1 MAYLYHW
8 LIPMSFSA
16 RVIALRKQRGL
27 TQQGLSDVSGIHVQQ
42 IKRYEA
48 GNAQPTA
55 EALKRLA
62 LALHVTSDA
71 LLFEEGEREPD
82 DDLKLRF
89 EAIAAM
95 LPEEQEVAK
104 AVLDAI
110 IVKSQVTGALERV
123 GKPAAKAKKTAHNR
137 VKA

>member
-1 MAYLYHW
+1 MGYLHHW
-8 LIPMSFSA
+8 FLTMSFSA
-16 RVIALRKQRGL
+16 RVITLRKRKGL
-27 TQQGLSDVSGIHVQQ
+27 TQQSLADVSGIHVQQ

-48 GNAQPTA
+48 GHAQPTA
-55 EALKRLA
+55 EALKKLA
-62 LALHVTSDA
+62 LALHVTTDT

-95 LPEEQEVAK
+95 LPEEQEIAK

-123 GKPAAKAKKTAHNR
+123 GKTAAKTDKPAR
-137 VKA
+137 VPSKA

>member
-1 MAYLYHW
+1 MNLGH
-8 LIPMSFSA
+8 IPSSLAMPGPSM
-16 RVIALRKQRGL
+16 RGN
-27 TQQGLSDVSGIHVQQ
+27 GIF
-42 IKRYEA
+42 ELA
-48 GNAQPTA
+48 GAPPVWMLAHTCRPGHAQPTA
-55 EALKRLA
+55 EALKKLA

-95 LPEEQEVAK
+95 LPAEQEVAK

-110 IVKSQVTGALERV
+110 IVKSQVTGALARV
-123 GKPAAKAKKTAHNR
+123 NTPAAKEKS
-137 VKA
+137 

>member
-1 MAYLYHW
+1 MAYLHHW
-8 LIPMSFSA
+8 LTMSFSA
-16 RVIALRKQRGL
+16 RVITLRKQKGL
-27 TQQGLSDVSGIHVQQ
+27 TQQGLADTSGIHVQQ

-48 GNAQPTA
+48 GHAQPTA
-55 EALKRLA
+55 EALKKLA
-62 LALHVTSDA
+62 LALHVTADT

-110 IVKSQVTGALERV
+110 IVKSQVTGALARV
-123 GKPAAKAKKTAHNR
+123 APSATKKEKTAAS
-137 VKA
+137 K

>member
-1 MAYLYHW
+1 MADHYHW
-8 LIPMSFSA
+8 LATMSFSA

-27 TQQGLSDVSGIHVQQ
+27 TQQGLADTSGIHVQQ

-48 GNAQPTA
+48 GHAQPTA
-55 EALKRLA
+55 EALKKLA
-62 LALHVTSDA
+62 LALHVTSDT

-89 EAIAAM
+89 EAISAM
-95 LPEEQEVAK
+95 LPEEREVAK

-123 GKPAAKAKKTAHNR
+123 GKQAKPASEPSKT
-137 VKA
+137 

>member
-1 MAYLYHW
+1 MALYHW
-8 LIPMSFSA
+8 LTSMSFSA
-16 RVIALRKQRGL
+16 RVIALRKHKGW
-27 TQQGLSDVSGIHVQQ
+27 TQQSLADTSGIHVQQ

-48 GNAQPTA
+48 GHAQPTA
-55 EALKRLA
+55 EALKKLA

-71 LLFEEGEREPD
+71 LLFEVNEREPD

-95 LPEEQEVAK
+95 LPEEQDVAK

-110 IVKSQVTGALERV
+110 IVKSQVAGTLERI
-123 GKPAAKAKKTAHNR
+123 GKPAAKAKPPARNR

>member
-1 MAYLYHW
+1 MAYLHHW
-8 LIPMSFSA
+8 LTMSFSA
-16 RVIALRKQRGL
+16 RVITLRKQKGL
-27 TQQGLSDVSGIHVQQ
+27 TQQGLADTSSIHVQQ

-48 GNAQPTA
+48 GHAQPTA
-55 EALKRLA
+55 EALKKLA
-62 LALHVTSDA
+62 LALHVTADT

-110 IVKSQVTGALERV
+110 IVKSQVTGALARV
-123 GKPAAKAKKTAHNR
+123 APSAAKKE
-137 VKA
+137 KAAASK

>member
-1 MAYLYHW
+1 MNYPFHW
-8 LIPMSFSA
+8 LATMSFSS
-16 RVIALRKQRGL
+16 RIIVLRKQKGL
-27 TQQGLSDVSGIHVQQ
+27 TQQALADLANIHVQQ

-48 GNAQPTA
+48 GSAQPTA
-55 EALKRLA
+55 DALKRLA
-62 LALHVTSDA
+62 LALHITSDT
-71 LLFEEGEREPD
+71 LLFEAGEREPD

-110 IVKSQVTGALERV
+110 IVKSQVAGAFQRF
-123 GKPAAKAKKTAHNR
+123 GSPAPKDGKKTTE
-137 VKA
+137 

>member
-1 MAYLYHW
+1 MGYLHHW
-8 LIPMSFSA
+8 LTMSFSA
-16 RVIALRKQRGL
+16 RVITLRKQKGL
-27 TQQGLSDVSGIHVQQ
+27 TQQGLADTSSIHVQQ

-48 GNAQPTA
+48 GHAQPTA
-55 EALKRLA
+55 EALKKLA
-62 LALHVTSDA
+62 LALHVTADT

-110 IVKSQVTGALERV
+110 IVKSQVTGALARV
-123 GKPAAKAKKTAHNR
+123 APSATKKEKAAASK
-137 VKA
+137 

>member
-1 MAYLYHW
+1 MAYLFHW
-8 LIPMSFSA
+8 IASMSFSA
-16 RVIALRKQRGL
+16 RIIALRKQRGL
-27 TQQGLSDVSGIHVQQ
+27 TQQSLADTSGIHVQQ

-48 GNAQPTA
+48 GHAQPTA
-55 EALKRLA
+55 DALKRLA
-62 LALHVTSDA
+62 LALHVTSDT

-89 EAIAAM
+89 EAISAM
-95 LPEEQEVAK
+95 LPGEQEVAK

-123 GKPAAKAKKTAHNR
+123 NQSTSKETKPRARSRA
-137 VKA
+137 